1 MPMDRRVY
9 LVEDPGDA
17 LKRIVERWWRGKQ
30 RRHPEGKAGRWD
42 PPTAHVQY
50 YVNPEK
56 VLKDR
61 VNVYV
66 DVRRGAFRGLKGTY
80 NTRLS
85 VEVVT
90 GEMSSIL
97 HTRVSEPIYRYF
109 ERRFEREGLRWERA
123 PGLLRRLRWMLK
135 RG

>member
-9 LVEDPGDA
+9 LVEDRDNLLA
-17 LKRIVERWWRGKQ
+17 RIVERWWERKK
-30 RRHPEGKAGRWD
+30 RKHPEGKAGRWD

-61 VNVYV
+61 VNVYI
-66 DVRRGAFRGLKGTY
+66 DAKRGSFRGIEGSY

-97 HTRVSEPIYRYF
+97 HTRISEPIYRNF
-109 ERRFEREGLRWERA
+109 ERRFEREGLMWERA
-123 PGLLRRLRWMLK
+123 PGLLKRLLK
-135 RG
+135 GR